1 MAENQTSQDK
11 SEKPSPQK
19 LRKAKQEGQAA
30 RSKEFVV
37 GVLFIAIALFLWAY
51 GHFLGQQAEKLFVI
65 NYQLSYDELRQPDV
79 MARKLAESVM

>member
-19 LRKAKQEGQAA
+19 LRKAKREGQAA

-37 GVLFIAIALFLWAY
+37 GVLFIAIALFLWLMATILVSKQR
-51 GHFLGQQAEKLFVI
+51 GCLSLITSSPTTIFV
-65 NYQLSYDELRQPDV
+65 SPT
-79 MARKLAESVM
+79 S